1 MVKNLLAFA
10 GDMGLILGSG
20 RSLEKKAATHSS
32 ILAWEMDRRAW
43 QAIVHRTTEELDTTE

>member
-20 RSLEKKAATHSS
+20 RSLEKKTATDSS
-32 ILAWEMDRRAW
+32 ILAWEMDRKAW

>member
-1 MVKNLLAFA
+1 MVKNLLAYA
-10 GDMGLILGSG
+10 GDMGFILGSG

-43 QAIVHRTTEELDTTE
+43 QVIVHKATEELDTTE